1 MKQAN
6 IYAVAV
12 ISFLAGILFVAN
24 VDAVSEYR
32 WAKIVLEII
41 DDSNSVRFQQMATM
55 QMKAFGTASTEV
67 LGQNIEVLG
76 KNLSISAIQK
86 KYGKPDKVENASKDE
101 KGIKIEVQRYSYR
114 TFVLETKAG
123 NDIISWL
130 YAPCGYWA
138 DDIRKI
144 ATEAIKK
151 EVPGKS
157 R

>member
-1 MKQAN
+1 
-6 IYAVAV
+6 
-12 ISFLAGILFVAN
+12 
-24 VDAVSEYR
+24 
-32 WAKIVLEII
+32 
-41 DDSNSVRFQQMATM
+41 MATM
-55 QMKAFGTASTEV
+55 QMKVFGTASTEV